1 MISKAAQTEF
11 LNILIKNTK
20 NHIERAYPGGLA
32 AKVKGRDLE
41 ILESI
46 KGAISNAPPLQQT
59 RCEACGGYFV
69 PNSETQKFCS
79 GKCRTA
85 GHRKRNELQAFSD
98 KVREAIPGKPFEIE
112 YLLVPKG
119 YSPFI
124 VHYAGESY
132 RDKTTKTLL
141 NQLRKLNK

>member
-1 MISKAAQTEF
+1 MVSKATQTEF
-11 LNILIKNTK
+11 LNILISNTK
-20 NHIERAYPGGLA
+20 GHLKKAYPGGATAQQKDKEL
-32 AKVKGRDLE
+32 K

-85 GHRKRNELQAFSD
+85 GHRKRNELQAFTD
-98 KVREAIPGKPFEIE
+98 KVREVFPGKPFEIE
-112 YLLVPKG
+112 YLLVPRG